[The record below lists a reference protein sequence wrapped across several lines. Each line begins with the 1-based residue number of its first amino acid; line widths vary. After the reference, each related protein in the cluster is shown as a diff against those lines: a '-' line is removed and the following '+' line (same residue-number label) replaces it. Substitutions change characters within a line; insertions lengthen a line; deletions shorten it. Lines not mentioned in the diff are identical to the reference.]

1 MPDTMSPDQPDERA
15 QPDGPAEPDE
25 RAQPDGPAEPDERA
39 QPDGPAQP
47 GQLQRRGIDDQ
58 GGFVVVDKQAG
69 WTSHDVVAR
78 CRRLLGTRKV
88 GHAGTLDPDATGV
101 LIVGVG
107 RATRL
112 LRFATALPKTYIGEI
127 VLGVTTSTLDASG
140 EVTAHFD
147 MGSVTLAE
155 VREAARSL
163 TGRIEQVPP
172 MVSAVKVGG
181 RRLHELAREG
191 IEVARA
197 PRGVEV
203 FRFEVFETGESDCYR
218 VLVEC
223 SSGTYVRVLA
233 ADLGARLGGGA
244 HLRALRRVSIGS
256 FTDVEALALDAV
268 APERVRPLEEL
279 VRDLPGAVANDEL
292 ARALGH
298 GRTVERLTLGVVGDG
313 PWAVLDECGR
323 LVAICEPVG
332 LERVRPVV
340 VVQTGEGSRAGVGS
354 ATGDE

>member
-1 MPDTMSPDQPDERA
+1 VPDKTSPDGPGSPGAPAQLS
-15 QPDGPAEPDE
+15 QPDGPG
-25 RAQPDGPAEPDERA
+25 QPP
-39 QPDGPAQP
+39 
-47 GQLQRRGIDDQ
+47 RRGIDDP

-140 EVTAHFD
+140 EVTGHFD
-147 MGSVTLAE
+147 MGSVTVAE

-191 IEVARA
+191 VEVARA

-233 ADLGARLGGGA
+233 ADLGVRLGGGA

-256 FTDVEALALDAV
+256 FSDVEALALEAV

-279 VRDLPGAVANDEL
+279 VRDLPGAVANPEL

-298 GRTVERLTLGVVGDG
+298 GRTVERLALGVVGDG
-313 PWAVLDECGR
+313 PWAVLDESGR

-340 VVQTGEGSRAGVGS
+340 VVQAGDSPRAGAES